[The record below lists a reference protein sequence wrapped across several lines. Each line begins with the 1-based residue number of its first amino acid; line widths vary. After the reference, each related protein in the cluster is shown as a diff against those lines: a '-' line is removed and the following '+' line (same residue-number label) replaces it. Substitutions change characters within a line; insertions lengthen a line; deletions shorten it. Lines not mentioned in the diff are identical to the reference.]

1 MSARNL
7 SKLSAMQNKTV
18 RSYTAM
24 TFPKEKNRH
33 TYTTYSD
40 LSCMSGIYDLQ
51 AKQTRQNR
59 PLPTA

>member
-40 LSCMSGIYDLQ
+40 LSCMSGIYDIQ
-51 AKQTRQNR
+51 AKQARQYR

>member
-24 TFPKEKNRH
+24 TFPKEKKQAYLYHLFRPILHVRH
-33 TYTTYSD
+33 
-40 LSCMSGIYDLQ
+40 I
-51 AKQTRQNR
+51 
-59 PLPTA
+59 